1 MFLSQVMSLASI
13 GAEDDE
19 FENEKKKLKR
29 AGVKNKWAF
38 QTYAAIEPWLT
49 EHPNFRLQ
57 CTQLSCILGN
67 VGGTTQ
73 QKVNQQL
80 VDLIYSAGFVKA
92 PCGLV

>member
-38 QTYAAIEPWLT
+38 QTYAADWAMTHRTPKFPTPVYAAELHI
-49 EHPNFRLQ
+49 
-57 CTQLSCILGN
+57 G
-67 VGGTTQ
+67 
-73 QKVNQQL
+73 
-80 VDLIYSAGFVKA
+80 
-92 PCGLV
+92 